1 MHKPERHRTRTLL
14 DAEILISRKRPYTSK
29 PKMSSHARNQDL
41 QWAWR
46 CHQSRKPDVLLK
58 KQIPIPKCAPNGV
71 LVKVLAMGVCHSD
84 CLIIARPEPLP
95 GCSEFT
101 LGHEGAGEIVEIG
114 SEVNNGL
121 QPGDKVSIHI
131 VPGCGECRECNLG
144 FRRLCK
150 QSDNGG
156 YGLEKDGFMQE
167 IVAAR
172 ADACVKIPEGVR
184 IEDAAIAPDAIL
196 TAFHAIKYT
205 GEVNEKDKVAIIG
218 LGGLGLNG
226 VQIVKYFGVEVGSIY
241 VMDKKLE
248 AVEAAIRLGVKKENA
263 FCSGDEHY
271 EKKPMHEVL
280 AERGVSIDKVIDFVG
295 HDETHTTA
303 QIIVR
308 PAGTIVVVGL
318 LSMQTPLLPGLMVT
332 KCYTIKGTFAGEIEG
347 LKECLDLL
355 AKGVIRPELSTAS
368 VNELPQVLK
377 DLDYGK
383 IKGRKVLLPDWTN

>member
-1 MHKPERHRTRTLL
+1 MA
-14 DAEILISRKRPYTSK
+14 DQS
-29 PKMSSHARNQDL
+29 L

-46 CHQSRKPDVLLK
+46 CHQGRRPDVLVK

-71 LVKVLAMGVCHSD
+71 LVKMLAMGVCHSD

-101 LGHEGAGEIVEIG
+101 LGHEGAGEILEIG
-114 SEVNNGL
+114 SENPNNL
-121 QPGDKVSIHI
+121 KIGDKVSIHI
-131 VPGCGECRECNLG
+131 VPGRGKCRECTLG

-150 QSDNGG
+150 QPDNGG

-167 IVAAR
+167 VVAAR

-184 IEDAAIAPDAIL
+184 IEDAAIAADAIL

-205 GEVNEKDKVAIIG
+205 GEVGPEDTVAIIG

-226 VQIVKYFGVEVGSIY
+226 VQIVKHLGVREENIY
-241 VMDKKLE
+241 VMDKKAE
-248 AVEAAIRLGVKKENA
+248 AVKAAIRLGVKKENA
-263 FCSGDEHY
+263 FCSGDEEY

-280 AERGVSIDKVIDFVG
+280 AERGVGIDKVVDFVG
-295 HDETHTTA
+295 HDQTHITA
-303 QIIVR
+303 QRIVR

-332 KCYTIKGTFAGEIEG
+332 KCYTIKGTFAGEMEG
-347 LKECLDLL
+347 LKECLNLL
-355 AKGVIRPELSTAS
+355 AKGVIRPQLSTAS
-368 VNELPQVLK
+368 INGLPQVLK
-377 DLDYGK
+377 DLDDGK
-383 IKGRKVLLPDWTN
+383 YEGRKVLLPEWTD